1 MSNYNKRPA
10 KIIENS
16 EGRVFRGDR
25 EISECLQSQ
34 LKGDSWIL
42 IAETYPGVAEEKMRR
57 LLESMNPDLVISARE
72 IIKDG
77 VSMSLLLEN
86 ILTDDR
92 VFGRMYYGNLT
103 DLIDPY
109 KADYL
114 RAKIEGSGGKVAVYG
129 FGASLL
135 CDSGLCIYAD
145 MSRWEIQLRYRAG
158 MSNYFS
164 DNPEEDILKKFKQG
178 YFLEWRIADK
188 LKAEYM
194 DRMDWFIDANR
205 DDDYVMI
212 RKDLFEEA
220 LQREASEPFRVVPYF
235 DPGVWGGQWMKK
247 VCGLDP
253 EKSNYAWSFDG
264 VPEENS
270 ICFDFGGTVVEM
282 PAMNLILRHPE
293 KLLGKKVYA
302 RFGAEFPIRFDFLDT
317 IGGQNLSLQV
327 HPTTEYIHRQ
337 FGMAYTQDESYYILD
352 AEEGACVYLGLKEG
366 VETADLIAA
375 LEEAQKGDTPFEA
388 EKYINKI
395 PAKKHDHFLIPAG
408 TIHCS
413 GSGAMVLEISA
424 TPYIFTFKLWDWER
438 LGLDGKPRPINI
450 ERGSRV
456 IKERRTG
463 WVMDNLVNRFSVVEE
478 KDGCTQEHTGL
489 HELEFIETRRFSFR
503 SQVQIDCHE
512 SVNVLNLVEGER
524 CLVESVDGSF
534 APFEVHYAETFIVP
548 ESVRKYRITAVG
560 GPVKVMQAYVRV

>member
-103 DLIDPY
+103 DFIDPY

-158 MSNYFS
+158 VSNYFS

-424 TPYIFTFKLWDWER
+424 TPYIFTFKLWDWGR